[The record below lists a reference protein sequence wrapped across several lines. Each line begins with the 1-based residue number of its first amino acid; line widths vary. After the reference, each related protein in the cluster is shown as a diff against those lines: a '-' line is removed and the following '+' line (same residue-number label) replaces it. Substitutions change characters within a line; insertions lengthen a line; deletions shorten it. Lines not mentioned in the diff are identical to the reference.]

1 MLIVSVSITVSV
13 HASVSASVSVSAAAI
28 TRALPPP
35 SPQLLQLPFCSV
47 IPGTGSLNNPLSP
60 GAEKCHLEKAAQPS
74 GRCTGCARSP
84 IARQKSPRR
93 RLRSA
98 ARTHYRY
105 LGRGLRLR
113 LRLLGLPLR
122 PPSPQIL
129 QLPFSSI
136 TKGTGSL
143 SNPLPPGAEKCYPAK
158 SRPSLNRSGCSPTRV
173 RRGWVLPH
181 SIASVQGPQAE
192 EHRDVSAASLRGQRC
207 WINQHAQIIPGRRVF
222 VQTRSLTMVFTIF
235 SKR

>member
-47 IPGTGSLNNPLSP
+47 IPGTGSLDNPLSP

-105 LGRGLRLR
+105 LGRALRLR
-113 LRLLGLPLR
+113 LRLLGLRLR

-143 SNPLPPGAEKCYPAK
+143 SNPLSPEAAKCHPEKVAQ
-158 SRPSLNRSGCSPTRV
+158 PSIAV
-173 RRGWVLPH
+173 VVLPLACVEVGFCRIRSH
-181 SIASVQGPQAE
+181 PCKG
-192 EHRDVSAASLRGQRC
+192 HKLR
-207 WINQHAQIIPGRRVF
+207 
-222 VQTRSLTMVFTIF
+222 STMV
-235 SKR
+235 